1 MEEMT
6 MEKIYDLII
15 IGGGPTG
22 LTAGI
27 YAGRAKLN
35 VLILEKSS
43 IGGQIYLTNEV
54 ANYPGIFE
62 TTGSNYAEQLKKQ
75 AEAFGVEIISGE
87 VTNMKFSKEIKEIKT
102 STDTYKG
109 YSVLI
114 ATGASPRKLG
124 FPGEEEYTGRG
135 VAYCATC
142 DGEFFTDMDVFV
154 IGAGFAAAEEAMFLT
169 KFARKVTVI
178 AREPEFT
185 CAKSIAD
192 KVLANPKIEVKFNTE
207 ILEAKGDIQL
217 RSAKFKNNVTNE
229 IFEYKANEGESFG
242 IFVFIGYEPQSKLFK
257 DVITLDNQGF
267 IPTDEDLATNIEG
280 VYAAGDIRPKKL
292 RQLVT
297 AVSDGATA
305 AFSIEKYVHDLKGKL
320 GVEKE
325 ENSSKTTSEI
335 KHPTKKFLDDNIQNQ
350 LKDIFSKFDKTVK
363 VVLIKDPEI
372 AKSTQMEE
380 FLNEISSLSDKI
392 EFQSLNKNENLELE
406 KKIDAE
412 RFPTIAFFDQD
423 NNFKGIKFSTL
434 PGGHEL
440 NSFIL
445 ALYNIAGA
453 GQKISEESKKKID
466 SISTPHRIKIGVTLS
481 CSRCPESVQSAQRIA
496 IENSNLDVEVI
507 DVFTFPKFREKFE
520 IMSVPAI
527 IIDDKLAGFGQ
538 KNIEQFLDL
547 IK

>member
-1 MEEMT
+1 
-6 MEKIYDLII
+6 
-15 IGGGPTG
+15 
-22 LTAGI
+22 
-27 YAGRAKLN
+27 
-35 VLILEKSS
+35 
-43 IGGQIYLTNEV
+43 
-54 ANYPGIFE
+54 
-62 TTGSNYAEQLKKQ
+62 
-75 AEAFGVEIISGE
+75 
-87 VTNMKFSKEIKEIKT
+87 
-102 STDTYKG
+102 
-109 YSVLI
+109 
-114 ATGASPRKLG
+114 
-124 FPGEEEYTGRG
+124 
-135 VAYCATC
+135 
-142 DGEFFTDMDVFV
+142 MDVFV

-207 ILEAKGDIQL
+207 ILEANGDIQL

-257 DVITLDNQGF
+257 NIITLDNQGF

-320 GVEKE
+320 GVEKD
-325 ENSSKTTSEI
+325 ENGSKTTSEI
-335 KHPTKKFLDDNIQNQ
+335 KHPIKKFLDDNIQNQ
-350 LKDIFSKFDKTVK
+350 LKDIFAKFDKKVK

-372 AKSTQMEE
+372 AKSIQMEE
-380 FLNEISSLSDKI
+380 FLSEISSLSDKI
-392 EFQSLNKNENLELE
+392 DFHSLNKNENLELE
-406 KKIDAE
+406 KKVDAE

-445 ALYNIAGA
+445 VLYNIAGA

-466 SISTPHRIKIGVTLS
+466 GISTPQKIKIGVTLS

-496 IENSNLDVEVI
+496 IENSNIDVEVI

-527 IIDDKLAGFGQ
+527 IIDDKLVGFGQ

>member
-1 MEEMT
+1 

-87 VTNMKFSKEIKEIKT
+87 VTNMDFSKEIKEIKT
-102 STDTYKG
+102 STDSYKG

-229 IFEYKANEGESFG
+229 TFEYKANEGESFG

-257 DVITLDNQGF
+257 DIITLDNQGF

-350 LKDIFSKFDKTVK
+350 LKDIFTKFDKKVK

-372 AKSTQMEE
+372 AKSIQMEE
-380 FLNEISSLSDKI
+380 FLSEISSLSDKI
-392 EFQSLNKNENLELE
+392 DFQSLNKNENLELE

-423 NNFKGIKFSTL
+423 NNFKGVKFSTL

-453 GQKISEESKKKID
+453 GQKISEESKKRID
-466 SISTPHRIKIGVTLS
+466 GISTPHKIKIGVTLS

-496 IENSNLDVEVI
+496 IENSNIDVEII

>member
-1 MEEMT
+1 

-87 VTNMKFSKEIKEIKT
+87 VTNMEFSKEIKEIKT

-154 IGAGFAAAEEAMFLT
+154 IGAGFAAAEEAIFLT

-257 DVITLDNQGF
+257 NIITLDNQGF
-267 IPTDEDLATNIEG
+267 IPTDEDLATNVEG

-305 AFSIEKYVHDLKGKL
+305 ASSIEKYVHDLKGKL

-325 ENSSKTTSEI
+325 ENSSKTTSEV

-372 AKSTQMEE
+372 AKSIQMEE
-380 FLNEISSLSDKI
+380 FLSEISSLSDKI

-423 NNFKGIKFSTL
+423 NNFKGVKFSTL

-445 ALYNIAGA
+445 ALYNIAGT
-453 GQKISEESKKKID
+453 GQKISEESKKRID
-466 SISTPHRIKIGVTLS
+466 SISTPHKIKIGVTLS

-527 IIDDKLAGFGQ
+527 IIDDKLSGFGQ
-538 KNIEQFLDL
+538 KNIEQFLEL

>member
-1 MEEMT
+1 

-87 VTNMKFSKEIKEIKT
+87 VINMDFSKEIKEIRT
-102 STDTYKG
+102 STDSYKG

-207 ILEAKGDIQL
+207 ILEANGDIQL

-257 DVITLDNQGF
+257 DIITLDNQGF

-305 AFSIEKYVHDLKGKL
+305 AFGIEKYVHDLKGKL
-320 GVEKE
+320 GVEKD
-325 ENSSKTTSEI
+325 ENGSKTTSEI
-335 KHPTKKFLDDNIQNQ
+335 KHPIKKFLDDNIQNQ
-350 LKDIFSKFDKTVK
+350 LKNIFAKFDKKVK

-372 AKSTQMEE
+372 AKSIQMEE
-380 FLNEISSLSDKI
+380 FLSEISSLSDKI
-392 EFQSLNKNENLELE
+392 DFHSLNKNENLELE
-406 KKIDAE
+406 KKVDAE

-423 NNFKGIKFSTL
+423 NNFKGVKFSTL

-466 SISTPHRIKIGVTLS
+466 GISTPQKIKIGVTLS

-496 IENSNLDVEVI
+496 IENSNIAVEVI

-527 IIDDKLAGFGQ
+527 IIDDKLVGFGQ

>member
-1 MEEMT
+1 

-87 VTNMKFSKEIKEIKT
+87 VTNMEFSKEIKEIKT

-124 FPGEEEYTGRG
+124 FPGEEGYTGRG

-154 IGAGFAAAEEAMFLT
+154 IGAGFAAAEEAIFLT

-257 DVITLDNQGF
+257 NIITLDNQGF
-267 IPTDEDLATNIEG
+267 IPTDEDLATNVEG

-325 ENSSKTTSEI
+325 ENSSKTTSEV
-335 KHPTKKFLDDNIQNQ
+335 KHPTKKFLYDNIQNQ

-372 AKSTQMEE
+372 AKSIQMEE
-380 FLNEISSLSDKI
+380 FLSEISSLSDKI

-423 NNFKGIKFSTL
+423 NNFKGVKFSTL

>member
-1 MEEMT
+1 

-87 VTNMKFSKEIKEIKT
+87 VTNMDFSKEIKEIKT
-102 STDTYKG
+102 STDSYKG

-217 RSAKFKNNVTNE
+217 RSAKFKSNVTNE
-229 IFEYKANEGESFG
+229 VFEYKANEGESFG

-257 DVITLDNQGF
+257 DIITLDNQGF
-267 IPTDEDLATNIEG
+267 IPTDEELATNIEG

-320 GVEKE
+320 GVAKE
-325 ENSSKTTSEI
+325 ENDSKTTSEI

-350 LKDIFSKFDKTVK
+350 LKDIFAKFDKKVK

-380 FLNEISSLSDKI
+380 FLSEISSLSDKI
-392 EFQSLNKNENLELE
+392 DFQSLNKNENLELE

-453 GQKISEESKKKID
+453 GQKISEESKKRID
-466 SISTPHRIKIGVTLS
+466 NISTPHKIKIGVTLS

>member
-1 MEEMT
+1 

-54 ANYPGIFE
+54 ANYPGIFA

-87 VTNMKFSKEIKEIKT
+87 VINMDFSKEIKEIRT
-102 STDTYKG
+102 STNSYKG

-124 FPGEEEYTGRG
+124 FPGEDEYTGRG

-142 DGEFFTDMDVFV
+142 DGEFFTDMDVYV

-192 KVLANPKIEVKFNTE
+192 KVLANSKIEVKFNTE
-207 ILEAKGDIQL
+207 ILEANGDIQL

-257 DVITLDNQGF
+257 DIITLDNQGF

-320 GVEKE
+320 GVEKD
-325 ENSSKTTSEI
+325 ENGSKTTSEI
-335 KHPTKKFLDDNIQNQ
+335 KHPIKKFLDDNIQNQ
-350 LKDIFSKFDKTVK
+350 LKDIFAKFDKKVK

-372 AKSTQMEE
+372 AKSIQMEE
-380 FLNEISSLSDKI
+380 FLSEISSLSDKI
-392 EFQSLNKNENLELE
+392 DFHSLNKNENLELE
-406 KKIDAE
+406 KKVDAE

-466 SISTPHRIKIGVTLS
+466 SISTPQKIKIGVTLS

-507 DVFTFPKFREKFE
+507 DVFTFSKFREKFE

>member
-1 MEEMT
+1 

-87 VTNMKFSKEIKEIKT
+87 VTNMEFSKEIKEIKT

-229 IFEYKANEGESFG
+229 NFEYKANEGESFG

-257 DVITLDNQGF
+257 DIITLDNQGF

-325 ENSSKTTSEI
+325 ENSSKTTSEV

-372 AKSTQMEE
+372 AKSIQMEE
-380 FLNEISSLSDKI
+380 FLSEISSLSDKI

-423 NNFKGIKFSTL
+423 NNFKGVKFSTL

>member
-1 MEEMT
+1 

-87 VTNMKFSKEIKEIKT
+87 VTNMEFSKEIKEIKT

-154 IGAGFAAAEEAMFLT
+154 IGAGFAAAEEAIFLT

-229 IFEYKANEGESFG
+229 ISEYKANEGESFG

-257 DVITLDNQGF
+257 DIITLDNQGF

-280 VYAAGDIRPKKL
+280 LYAAGDIRPKKL

-325 ENSSKTTSEI
+325 ENNSKTTSEI

-350 LKDIFSKFDKTVK
+350 LKDIFTKFDKKVK

-380 FLNEISSLSDKI
+380 FLSEISSLSDKI
-392 EFQSLNKNENLELE
+392 DFQSLNKNENLELE

-423 NNFKGIKFSTL
+423 NNFKGVKFSTL

-445 ALYNIAGA
+445 ALYNIAGT

-527 IIDDKLAGFGQ
+527 IIDDKLSGFGQ
-538 KNIEQFLDL
+538 KNIEQFLEL

>member
-1 MEEMT
+1 

-87 VTNMKFSKEIKEIKT
+87 VTNMEFSKDIKEIKT

-114 ATGASPRKLG
+114 ATGAAPRKLG

-154 IGAGFAAAEEAMFLT
+154 IGAGFAAAEEAIFLT

-257 DVITLDNQGF
+257 NIITLDNQGF
-267 IPTDEDLATNIEG
+267 IPTDEDLATNVEG

-325 ENSSKTTSEI
+325 ENSSKTTSEV

-363 VVLIKDPEI
+363 IVLIKDPEI
-372 AKSTQMEE
+372 AKSIQMEE
-380 FLNEISSLSDKI
+380 FLSEISSLSDKI

-423 NNFKGIKFSTL
+423 NNFKGVKFSTL

-445 ALYNIAGA
+445 ALYNIAGT
-453 GQKISEESKKKID
+453 GQKISEESKKRID
-466 SISTPHRIKIGVTLS
+466 SISTPHKIKIGVTLS

>member
-1 MEEMT
+1 

-54 ANYPGIFE
+54 ANYPGIFA

-87 VTNMKFSKEIKEIKT
+87 VINMDFSKEIKEIRT
-102 STDTYKG
+102 STDSYKG

-124 FPGEEEYTGRG
+124 FPGEDEYTGRG

-207 ILEAKGDIQL
+207 ILEANGDIQL
-217 RSAKFKNNVTNE
+217 KSAKFKNNVTNE

-257 DVITLDNQGF
+257 DIITLDNQGF

-305 AFSIEKYVHDLKGKL
+305 AFSIEKYVHDLKDKL
-320 GVEKE
+320 GVEKD
-325 ENSSKTTSEI
+325 ENGSKTTSEI
-335 KHPTKKFLDDNIQNQ
+335 KHPIKKFLDDNIQNQ
-350 LKDIFSKFDKTVK
+350 LKDIFAKFDKKVK

-372 AKSTQMEE
+372 AKSIQMEE
-380 FLNEISSLSDKI
+380 FLSEISSLSDKI
-392 EFQSLNKNENLELE
+392 DFHSLNKNENLELE
-406 KKIDAE
+406 KKVDAE

-423 NNFKGIKFSTL
+423 NNFKGVKFSTL

-466 SISTPHRIKIGVTLS
+466 GISTPQKIKIGVTLS

-496 IENSNLDVEVI
+496 IENSNIDVEVI

-527 IIDDKLAGFGQ
+527 IIDDKLVGFGQ

>member
-1 MEEMT
+1 

-87 VTNMKFSKEIKEIKT
+87 VTNMEFSKEIKEIKT

-154 IGAGFAAAEEAMFLT
+154 IGAGFAAAEEAIFLT

-229 IFEYKANEGESFG
+229 ISEYKANEGESFG

-257 DVITLDNQGF
+257 DIITLDNQGF

-325 ENSSKTTSEI
+325 ENNSKTTSEI

-350 LKDIFSKFDKTVK
+350 LKDIFTKFDKKVK

-380 FLNEISSLSDKI
+380 FLSEISSLSDKI
-392 EFQSLNKNENLELE
+392 DFQSLNKNENLELE

-423 NNFKGIKFSTL
+423 NNFKGVKFSTL

-445 ALYNIAGA
+445 ALYNIAGT

-527 IIDDKLAGFGQ
+527 IIDDKLSGFGQ
-538 KNIEQFLDL
+538 KNIEQFLEL

>member
-1 MEEMT
+1 

-87 VTNMKFSKEIKEIKT
+87 VINMDFSKEIKEIRT
-102 STDTYKG
+102 STDSYKG

-124 FPGEEEYTGRG
+124 FPGEDEYTGRG

-207 ILEAKGDIQL
+207 ILEANGDIQL

-257 DVITLDNQGF
+257 DIITLDNQGF

-320 GVEKE
+320 GVEKD
-325 ENSSKTTSEI
+325 ENDSKTTSEI
-335 KHPTKKFLDDNIQNQ
+335 KHPIKKFLDDNIQNQ
-350 LKDIFSKFDKTVK
+350 LKDIFAKFDKKVK

-372 AKSTQMEE
+372 AKSIQMEE
-380 FLNEISSLSDKI
+380 FLSEISSLSDKI
-392 EFQSLNKNENLELE
+392 DFHSLNKNENLELE
-406 KKIDAE
+406 KKVDAE

-466 SISTPHRIKIGVTLS
+466 GISTPQKIKIGVTLS

-496 IENSNLDVEVI
+496 IENSNIAVEVI

-527 IIDDKLAGFGQ
+527 IIDDKLVGFGQ

>member
-1 MEEMT
+1 

-87 VTNMKFSKEIKEIKT
+87 VTNMEFSKEIKEIKT

-154 IGAGFAAAEEAMFLT
+154 IGAGFAAAEEAIFLT

-257 DVITLDNQGF
+257 DIITLDNQGF
-267 IPTDEDLATNIEG
+267 IPTDEDLATNVEG

-350 LKDIFSKFDKTVK
+350 LKDIFSKFDKIVK

-372 AKSTQMEE
+372 AKSIQMEE
-380 FLNEISSLSDKI
+380 FLSEISSLSDKI

-423 NNFKGIKFSTL
+423 NNFKGVKFSTL

-453 GQKISEESKKKID
+453 GQKISEESKKRID
-466 SISTPHRIKIGVTLS
+466 SISTPHKIKIGVTLS

-507 DVFTFPKFREKFE
+507 DVFTFSKFREKFE

>member
-1 MEEMT
+1 

-87 VTNMKFSKEIKEIKT
+87 VTNMEFSKEIKEIKT

-154 IGAGFAAAEEAMFLT
+154 IGAGFAAAEEAIFLT

-257 DVITLDNQGF
+257 NIITLDNQGF
-267 IPTDEDLATNIEG
+267 IPTDEDLATNVEG

-325 ENSSKTTSEI
+325 ENSSKTTSEV

-372 AKSTQMEE
+372 AKSIQMEE
-380 FLNEISSLSDKI
+380 FLSEISSLSDKI

-423 NNFKGIKFSTL
+423 NNFKGVKFSTL

-445 ALYNIAGA
+445 ALYNIAGT
-453 GQKISEESKKKID
+453 GQKISEESKKRID
-466 SISTPHRIKIGVTLS
+466 SISTPHKIKIGVTLS

-507 DVFTFPKFREKFE
+507 DIFTFPKFREKFE

>member
-1 MEEMT
+1 

-87 VTNMKFSKEIKEIKT
+87 VTNMDFSKEIKEIKT
-102 STDTYKG
+102 STDSYKG

-229 IFEYKANEGESFG
+229 TFEYKANEGESFG

-257 DVITLDNQGF
+257 DIITLDNQGF

-292 RQLVT
+292 RQIVT

-325 ENSSKTTSEI
+325 ENNSKTTSEI

-350 LKDIFSKFDKTVK
+350 LKDIFAKFDKKVK

-380 FLNEISSLSDKI
+380 FLSEISSLSDKI
-392 EFQSLNKNENLELE
+392 DFQSLNKNENLELE

-423 NNFKGIKFSTL
+423 NNFKGVKFSTL

-466 SISTPHRIKIGVTLS
+466 GISTPHKIKIGVTLS

-538 KNIEQFLDL
+538 KNIEQFLEL

>member
-1 MEEMT
+1 

-87 VTNMKFSKEIKEIKT
+87 VTNMEFSKDIKEIKT

-114 ATGASPRKLG
+114 ATGAAPRKLG

-154 IGAGFAAAEEAMFLT
+154 IGAGFAAAEEAIFLT

-257 DVITLDNQGF
+257 DIITLDNQGF
-267 IPTDEDLATNIEG
+267 IPTDEDLATNVEG

-325 ENSSKTTSEI
+325 ENSSKTTSEV

-372 AKSTQMEE
+372 AKSIQMEE
-380 FLNEISSLSDKI
+380 FLSEISSLSDKI

-423 NNFKGIKFSTL
+423 DNFKGVKFSTL

-453 GQKISEESKKKID
+453 GQKISEESKKRID
-466 SISTPHRIKIGVTLS
+466 SISTPHKIKIGVTLS

-507 DVFTFPKFREKFE
+507 DVFTFSKFREKFE

>member
-1 MEEMT
+1 

-87 VTNMKFSKEIKEIKT
+87 VTNMDFSKEIKEIKT
-102 STDTYKG
+102 STDSYKG

-207 ILEAKGDIQL
+207 ILEANGDIQL

-257 DVITLDNQGF
+257 DIITLDNQGF

-320 GVEKE
+320 GVEKD
-325 ENSSKTTSEI
+325 ENGSKTTSEI
-335 KHPTKKFLDDNIQNQ
+335 KHPIKKFLDDNIQNQ
-350 LKDIFSKFDKTVK
+350 LKDIFAKFDKKVK

-372 AKSTQMEE
+372 AKSIQMEE
-380 FLNEISSLSDKI
+380 FLSEISSLSDKI
-392 EFQSLNKNENLELE
+392 DFHSLNKNENLELE
-406 KKIDAE
+406 KKVDAE

-466 SISTPHRIKIGVTLS
+466 GISTPQKIKIGVTLS

-496 IENSNLDVEVI
+496 IENSNIAVEVI

-527 IIDDKLAGFGQ
+527 IIDDKLVGFGQ

>member
-1 MEEMT
+1 

-87 VTNMKFSKEIKEIKT
+87 VTNMEFSKEIKEIKT

-154 IGAGFAAAEEAMFLT
+154 IGAGFAAAEEAIFLT

-229 IFEYKANEGESFG
+229 TFEYKANEGESFG

-257 DVITLDNQGF
+257 NIITLDNQGF
-267 IPTDEDLATNIEG
+267 IPTDEDLATNVEG

-305 AFSIEKYVHDLKGKL
+305 ASSIEKYVHDLKGKL

-325 ENSSKTTSEI
+325 ENSSKTTSEV

-372 AKSTQMEE
+372 AKSIQMEE
-380 FLNEISSLSDKI
+380 FLSEISSLSDKI

-423 NNFKGIKFSTL
+423 NNFKGVKFSTL

-445 ALYNIAGA
+445 ALYNIAGT
-453 GQKISEESKKKID
+453 GQKISEESKKRID
-466 SISTPHRIKIGVTLS
+466 SISTPHKIKIGVTLS

>member
-1 MEEMT
+1 

-87 VTNMKFSKEIKEIKT
+87 VTNMDFSKEIKEIRT
-102 STDTYKG
+102 STDSYKG

-124 FPGEEEYTGRG
+124 FPGEDEYTGRG

-207 ILEAKGDIQL
+207 ILEANGDIQL

-257 DVITLDNQGF
+257 DIITLDNQGF

-320 GVEKE
+320 GVEKD
-325 ENSSKTTSEI
+325 ENGSKTTSEI
-335 KHPTKKFLDDNIQNQ
+335 KHPIKKFLDDNIQNQ
-350 LKDIFSKFDKTVK
+350 LKDIFAKFDKKVK

-372 AKSTQMEE
+372 AKSIQMEE

-392 EFQSLNKNENLELE
+392 DFHSLNKNENLELE
-406 KKIDAE
+406 KKVDAE

-466 SISTPHRIKIGVTLS
+466 GISTPQKIKIGVTLS

-496 IENSNLDVEVI
+496 IENSNIAVEVI

-527 IIDDKLAGFGQ
+527 IIDDKLVGFGQ

>member
-1 MEEMT
+1 

-87 VTNMKFSKEIKEIKT
+87 VTIMDFSKEIKEIRT
-102 STDTYKG
+102 STDSYKG

-207 ILEAKGDIQL
+207 ILEANGDIQL

-257 DVITLDNQGF
+257 DIITLDNQGF

-320 GVEKE
+320 GVEKD
-325 ENSSKTTSEI
+325 ENGSKTTSEI
-335 KHPTKKFLDDNIQNQ
+335 KHPIKKFLDDNIQNQ
-350 LKDIFSKFDKTVK
+350 LKNIFAKFDKKVK

-372 AKSTQMEE
+372 AKSIQMEE
-380 FLNEISSLSDKI
+380 FLSEISSLSDKI
-392 EFQSLNKNENLELE
+392 DFHSLNKNENLELE
-406 KKIDAE
+406 KKVDAE

-423 NNFKGIKFSTL
+423 NNFKGVKFSTL

-466 SISTPHRIKIGVTLS
+466 GISTPQKIKIGVTLS

-496 IENSNLDVEVI
+496 IENSNIDVEII

-527 IIDDKLAGFGQ
+527 IIDDKLVGFGQ

>member
-1 MEEMT
+1 

-87 VTNMKFSKEIKEIKT
+87 VTNMDFSKEIKEIRT
-102 STDTYKG
+102 STDSYKG

-124 FPGEEEYTGRG
+124 FPGEDEYTGRG

-207 ILEAKGDIQL
+207 ILEANGDIQL
-217 RSAKFKNNVTNE
+217 RNAKFKNNVTNE

-257 DVITLDNQGF
+257 DIITLDNQGF

-325 ENSSKTTSEI
+325 ENNSKTTSEI

-350 LKDIFSKFDKTVK
+350 LKDIFTKFDKKVK

-372 AKSTQMEE
+372 AKSIQMEE
-380 FLNEISSLSDKI
+380 FLSEISSLSDKI
-392 EFQSLNKNENLELE
+392 DFQSLNKNENLELE

-423 NNFKGIKFSTL
+423 NNFKGVKFSTL

-445 ALYNIAGA
+445 TLYNIAGA

-466 SISTPHRIKIGVTLS
+466 GISTPHKIKIGVTLS

-496 IENSNLDVEVI
+496 IENNNIDVEVI

-527 IIDDKLAGFGQ
+527 IIDDKLVGFGQ

>member
-1 MEEMT
+1 

-87 VTNMKFSKEIKEIKT
+87 VTIMDFSKEIKEIRT
-102 STDTYKG
+102 STDSYKG

-207 ILEAKGDIQL
+207 ILEANGDIQL

-257 DVITLDNQGF
+257 DIITLDNQGF

-320 GVEKE
+320 GVEKD
-325 ENSSKTTSEI
+325 ENGSKTTSEI
-335 KHPTKKFLDDNIQNQ
+335 KHPIKKFLDDNIQNQ
-350 LKDIFSKFDKTVK
+350 LKDIFAKFDKKVK

-372 AKSTQMEE
+372 AKSIQMEE
-380 FLNEISSLSDKI
+380 FLSEISSLSDKI
-392 EFQSLNKNENLELE
+392 DFHSLNKNENLELE
-406 KKIDAE
+406 KKVDAE

-423 NNFKGIKFSTL
+423 NNFKGVKFSTL

-466 SISTPHRIKIGVTLS
+466 GISTPQKIKIGVTLS

-496 IENSNLDVEVI
+496 IENSNIDVEVI

-520 IMSVPAI
+520 IMSVPVI
-527 IIDDKLAGFGQ
+527 IIDDKLVGFGQ

>member
-1 MEEMT
+1 

-87 VTNMKFSKEIKEIKT
+87 VINMDFSKEIKEIRT
-102 STDTYKG
+102 STDSYKG

-207 ILEAKGDIQL
+207 ILEANGDIQL

-257 DVITLDNQGF
+257 DIITLDNQGF

-320 GVEKE
+320 GVEKD
-325 ENSSKTTSEI
+325 ENGSKTTSEI
-335 KHPTKKFLDDNIQNQ
+335 KHPIKKFLDDNIQNQ
-350 LKDIFSKFDKTVK
+350 LKDIFAKFDKKVK
-363 VVLIKDPEI
+363 VVLIKNPEI
-372 AKSTQMEE
+372 AKSIQMEE
-380 FLNEISSLSDKI
+380 FLSEISSLSDKI
-392 EFQSLNKNENLELE
+392 DFHSLNKNENLELE
-406 KKIDAE
+406 KKVDAE

-466 SISTPHRIKIGVTLS
+466 GISTPQKIKIGVTLS

-496 IENSNLDVEVI
+496 IENSNIAVEVI

-527 IIDDKLAGFGQ
+527 IIDDKLVGFGQ

>member
-1 MEEMT
+1 

-87 VTNMKFSKEIKEIKT
+87 VINMDFSKEIKEIRT
-102 STDTYKG
+102 STNSYKG

-192 KVLANPKIEVKFNTE
+192 KVLANSKIEVKFNTE
-207 ILEAKGDIQL
+207 ILEANGDIQL
-217 RSAKFKNNVTNE
+217 RSAKFKNNITNE
-229 IFEYKANEGESFG
+229 IFEYKANEGENFG

-257 DVITLDNQGF
+257 DIITLDNQGF

-320 GVEKE
+320 GVEKD
-325 ENSSKTTSEI
+325 ENGSKTTSEI
-335 KHPTKKFLDDNIQNQ
+335 KHPIKKFLDDNIQNQ
-350 LKDIFSKFDKTVK
+350 LKDIFAKFDKKVK

-372 AKSTQMEE
+372 AKSIQMEE
-380 FLNEISSLSDKI
+380 FLSEISSLSDKI
-392 EFQSLNKNENLELE
+392 DFHSLNKNENLELE
-406 KKIDAE
+406 KKVDAE

-466 SISTPHRIKIGVTLS
+466 GISTPQKIKIGVTLS

-496 IENSNLDVEVI
+496 IENSNIDVEII

-527 IIDDKLAGFGQ
+527 IIDDKLVGFGQ

>member
-1 MEEMT
+1 

-87 VTNMKFSKEIKEIKT
+87 VTNMDFSKEIKEIKT
-102 STDTYKG
+102 STDSYKG

-192 KVLANPKIEVKFNTE
+192 KVLANSKIEVKFNTE
-207 ILEAKGDIQL
+207 ILEANGDIQL

-257 DVITLDNQGF
+257 DIITLDNQGF

-320 GVEKE
+320 GVEKD
-325 ENSSKTTSEI
+325 ENGSKTTSEI
-335 KHPTKKFLDDNIQNQ
+335 KHPIKKFLDDNIQNQ
-350 LKDIFSKFDKTVK
+350 LKDIFAKFDKKVK

-372 AKSTQMEE
+372 TKSTQMEE
-380 FLNEISSLSDKI
+380 FLSEISSLSDKI
-392 EFQSLNKNENLELE
+392 DFQSLNKNENLELE

-453 GQKISEESKKKID
+453 GQKMSEESKKKID
-466 SISTPHRIKIGVTLS
+466 GISTPQKIKIGVTLS

-496 IENSNLDVEVI
+496 IENSNIDVEII

-527 IIDDKLAGFGQ
+527 IIDDKLVGFGQ